1 MIKADHLL
9 YQEKYGSKY
18 RPLWH
23 TKINSLFYQAW
34 HQKDRFAGND
44 FASMKK
50 VNVYQYCV
58 IVVYLLKVLWFTRSN
73 ALDKSKNNEPETMF
87 VSITVNPSSIILIKA
102 A

>member
-1 MIKADHLL
+1 MGPSTNPCGTPEITAF
-9 YQEKYGSKY
+9 
-18 RPLWH
+18 
-23 TKINSLFYQAW
+23 FYQAW

-50 VNVYQYCV
+50 VKVYQYCI

>member
-1 MIKADHLL
+1 
-9 YQEKYGSKY
+9 
-18 RPLWH
+18 
-23 TKINSLFYQAW
+23 
-34 HQKDRFAGND
+34 
-44 FASMKK
+44 MKK